1 MSFCFQIISKAIL
14 DTWKHFLDLFQEK
27 GLSESLCLTLNWN
40 TRKPDL
46 RQQNERS
53 LRCLNS
59 CDFHFC
65 GNEICLF
72 QGKFLNLKVS
82 QAHLYFLTR
91 YSIVTLVILLCITN
105 LYKFC
110 LHVLILAQF
119 SARGH
124 ISERIRAWPSHARYA
139 ESCGRGGFSMFPR
152 WRSRVFFNRTS
163 LTPWHFWCAS
173 LGKYQFKPFHLSF
186 LSECLYHDHI
196 LSQMV

>member
-110 LHVLILAQF
+110 LHVLKIFLFLHNFRQ
-119 SARGH
+119 GV
-124 ISERIRAWPSHARYA
+124 ISLKESELDPHTLVMQKVADEVVFRCFQGEGVEFFLIGPHWPPDIFDA
-139 ESCGRGGFSMFPR
+139 P
-152 WRSRVFFNRTS
+152 
-163 LTPWHFWCAS
+163 L
-173 LGKYQFKPFHLSF
+173 
-186 LSECLYHDHI
+186 
-196 LSQMV
+196 